1 MDKDDMK
8 RFVKNAF
15 NEAFE
20 RHLNEWHRLE
30 ARVEACEK
38 EARVA
43 TRSLELLK
51 LALEALAGIR
61 RHDPN
66 QFELPGI
73 IDRE

>member
-20 RHLNEWHRLE
+20 RHLDEWHRLE
-30 ARVEACEK
+30 ARVEQCER

-43 TRSLELLK
+43 TKSLELLR
-51 LALEALAGIR
+51 LALEAMANRPSG
-61 RHDPN
+61 N
-66 QFELPGI
+66 TGVA
-73 IDRE
+73 